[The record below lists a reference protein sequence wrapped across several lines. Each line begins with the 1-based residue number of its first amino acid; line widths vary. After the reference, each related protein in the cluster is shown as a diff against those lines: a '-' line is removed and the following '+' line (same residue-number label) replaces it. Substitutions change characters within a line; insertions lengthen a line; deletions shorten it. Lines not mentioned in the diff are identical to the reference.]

1 MKNIFFS
8 IDEINFCIRP
18 INLVDINNS
27 YYHLLSQLSYIDSS
41 TLSNG
46 LSENLHKHLD
56 KNHHIFVIEDTTT
69 KQVIGTGTLLI
80 ENKIIHN
87 YGNVG
92 HIEDIIISSEYR
104 GKNLGKYLVEFL
116 TDFSKIE
123 NQCYKCI
130 LNCNQENIGFYEKC
144 NYQFTQYQMSKYF

>member
-8 IDEINFCIRP
+8 IGDNNFCIRP
-18 INLVDINNS
+18 IKLVDIDEN
-27 YYHLLSQLSYIDSS
+27 YYHLLSQLSYLDISAC
-41 TLSNG
+41 SNN
-46 LSENLHKHLD
+46 LSESLYKNLD
-56 KNHHIFVIEDTTT
+56 KNHHIFVIEDTIT

-80 ENKIIHN
+80 ETKIIHN

-92 HIEDIIISSEYR
+92 HIEDIVISSKYR

-130 LNCNQENIGFYEKC
+130 LNCNKENIGFYEKC
-144 NYQFTQYQMSKYF
+144 NYGFTQYQMSKYF